1 MAAGA
6 WSKQLGESLSPFWLL
21 LTLSLPRLLFNIHQ
35 NTSRRGCWC
44 GSPPGCLR
52 ARLHCLRHHPKPRNH
67 PKPEVSRRLHLH
79 KGMPRISISV
89 HLTLDSDQVQNNTL
103 YLGAFEANPG
113 FWEAQPGFAFGL
125 FDLNMESY
133 LPYLEAIHRQPMTIL
148 ADQNIESLGG
158 CQC

>member
-1 MAAGA
+1 MS
-6 WSKQLGESLSPFWLL
+6 WTSL
-21 LTLSLPRLLFNIHQ
+21 
-35 NTSRRGCWC
+35 
-44 GSPPGCLR
+44 
-52 ARLHCLRHHPKPRNH
+52 
-67 PKPEVSRRLHLH
+67 
-79 KGMPRISISV
+79 SV

>member
-1 MAAGA
+1 M
-6 WSKQLGESLSPFWLL
+6 S
-21 LTLSLPRLLFNIHQ
+21 
-35 NTSRRGCWC
+35 
-44 GSPPGCLR
+44 
-52 ARLHCLRHHPKPRNH
+52 
-67 PKPEVSRRLHLH
+67 
-79 KGMPRISISV
+79 RISLSV